1 MTNDMKIIAQFIW
14 TISDALG
21 VIGLLIMVLAFG
33 VAWICA
39 KMDTRCRRKGSKR
52 QPNVKGMAPGSAVL
66 DSESTKTADR

>member
-33 VAWICA
+33 VAWMWA

-52 QPNVKGMAPGSAVL
+52 QPNASDVATKPAPVGS
-66 DSESTKTADR
+66 EKHE

>member
-33 VAWICA
+33 VAWMWA
-39 KMDTRCRRKGSKR
+39 KIDTRRRRKGFKR
-52 QPNVKGMAPGSAVL
+52 RPNIKDEGPPSQN
-66 DSESTKTADR
+66 STEAKD

>member
-33 VAWICA
+33 VAWMWA
-39 KMDTRCRRKGSKR
+39 KMDTRCRRKGFKR
-52 QPNVKGMAPGSAVL
+52 RPNDLHQA
-66 DSESTKTADR
+66 TASDGRPIT